1 MLNAN
6 FDDSKF
12 LKEMNNIIDYSNGYI
27 EGINQGKSRF
37 IDNIGKDAIESIK
50 QFVDSNARVNPAALQ
65 HMYEWN
71 ETGSPAARLF
81 DIKYISNSFGL
92 SFDFTFRQSAS
103 IKSGS
108 TTPFYDKARIMEQGI
123 PVVIRP
129 KRSSVLTF
137 VGDDGEQVFTKN
149 SVTVENP
156 GGTGAQG
163 SFENAVNLFVS
174 QYFSQAWLRNSG
186 ILDYLKTSK
195 DYKNNLYKG
204 KAFGRSAGRSVGYN
218 FITRARAGI

>member
-1 MLNAN
+1 MLGVN

-12 LKEMNNIIDYSNGYI
+12 LKEMNNVIDYSNGYL
-27 EGINQGKSRF
+27 EGINQGKKRF
-37 IDNIGKDAIESIK
+37 IENVGKDAIEAIK

-71 ETGSPAARLF
+71 ETGSPNARLF
-81 DIKYISNSFGL
+81 DINYISNSFGL
-92 SFDFTFRQSAS
+92 SFDFTFRQSS
-103 IKSGS
+103 SVKSGS

-123 PVVIRP
+123 PVTIKP
-129 KRSSVLTF
+129 KRSETLSF
-137 VGDDGEQVFTKN
+137 VNDEGEQVFVKG

-156 GGTGAQG
+156 GGSPAQG
-163 SFENAVNLFVS
+163 SFENVVNVFVT

-195 DYKNNLYKG
+195 DYKNSLNRG
-204 KAFGRSAGRSVGYN
+204 KTFGRSVGRSVGYN
-218 FITRARAGI
+218 FITRARADI